1 MRALLSLII
10 LLNYG
15 YITFGQ
21 TSELITVKA
30 GQSLYDVH
38 KEIYRYPNFKEGKVY
53 FLDGGLSA
61 GRLNYSFMSEAMQ
74 FIGPTGDTL
83 SLSDEPTIKYVTI
96 EKDTFYY
103 DKGYLEGLINAGTV
117 KLAVKQKIKFK
128 DTHKI
133 GAFGTASP
141 TVRTENEKTYMGD
154 NRYNLVIAEDLIFVK
169 EKEYYL
175 NVRFRD
181 FVLINK
187 KNLIK
192 LFPNQKDNIESFLK
206 ENNINLRVEND
217 LKKLMQYL
225 VSTGSV

>member
-1 MRALLSLII
+1 MRALIGLIV
-10 LLNYG
+10 LLNFAS
-15 YITFGQ
+15 ITVGQ
-21 TSELITVKA
+21 TTEVITVKA

-38 KEIYRYPNFKEGKVY
+38 KEIFRYPNFKDGKVY

-61 GRLNYSFMSEAMQ
+61 GKLNYSFISEAMQ
-74 FIGPTGDTL
+74 FISAAGDTL
-83 SLSDEPTIKYVTI
+83 SLADEPTIKYITI
-96 EKDTFYY
+96 ENDTFYF
-103 DKGYLEGLINAGTV
+103 DKGYLESLINAGNV
-117 KLAVKQKIKFK
+117 KLAIKQKIKFK

-154 NRYNLVIAEDLIFVK
+154 TRYNLIIAEDLIFVK

-181 FVLINK
+181 FVIVNK

-192 LFPNQKDNIESFLK
+192 LFPKQKDNIESFLK

-217 LKKLMQYL
+217 LKKLIQYL
-225 VSTGSV
+225 ASSGSV

>member
-10 LLNYG
+10 LLNFG

-21 TSELITVKA
+21 TTEVITVKA
-30 GQSLYDVH
+30 GQSLYDIH
-38 KEIYRYPNFKEGKVY
+38 REIYRYPNFKDGKVY
-53 FLDGGLSA
+53 FLEGGLSA
-61 GRLNYSFMSEAMQ
+61 GKLNYSFIAEAMQ
-74 FIGPTGDTL
+74 FISPTGDTL
-83 SLSDEPTIKYVTI
+83 SLADEATIKYITI
-96 EKDTFYY
+96 ENDTFYY

-117 KLAVKQKIKFK
+117 KLAIKQKIKFK
-128 DTHKI
+128 DKYKI

-141 TVRTENEKTYMGD
+141 TVRTENEKNYMGD
-154 NRYNLVIAEDLIFVK
+154 NRYNLIIAEDLIFVK

-192 LFPNQKDNIESFLK
+192 LFPKQKDNIESYLK
-206 ENNINLRVEND
+206 ENNINLRIEND

-225 VSTGSV
+225 VSSGSV

>member
-1 MRALLSLII
+1 MRALLSLIF
-10 LLNYG
+10 LLNLG
-15 YITFGQ
+15 CIAFGQ
-21 TSELITVKA
+21 TSEMITVKA

-38 KEIYRYPNFKEGKVY
+38 KEIYRYPNFNDGKVY
-53 FLDGGLSA
+53 YLDGRLSA
-61 GRLNYSFMSEAMQ
+61 GKLNYSFISEAMQ
-74 FIGPTGDTL
+74 FISPTGDTL
-83 SLSDEPTIKYVTI
+83 SLADEPTIKYITI
-96 EKDTFYY
+96 ENDTFYY
-103 DKGYLEGLINAGTV
+103 DKGYLEGLLNAGTA

-128 DTHKI
+128 DTYKI

-154 NRYNLVIAEDLIFVK
+154 NRYNLIIAEDLIFVK

-181 FVLINK
+181 FVVVNK

-225 VSTGSV
+225 VSSGSV